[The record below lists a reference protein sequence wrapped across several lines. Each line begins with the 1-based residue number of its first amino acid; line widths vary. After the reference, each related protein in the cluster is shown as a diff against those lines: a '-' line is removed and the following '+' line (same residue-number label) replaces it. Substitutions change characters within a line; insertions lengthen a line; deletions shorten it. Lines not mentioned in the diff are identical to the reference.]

1 MKRVLHLT
9 YDMGIGGTEQVIN
22 QLVRGMDPAQ
32 VCHRIC
38 VIEGSVGA
46 IGRALQQH
54 GIGIDVLQR
63 QPGFDWRLIKAIR
76 ALIKQHKIDIVHC
89 HQYTPWVY
97 GWFSA
102 LGTEAKVI
110 FTEHGRFYPDRHR
123 YKAWLIN
130 KLMAAT
136 TYKITAISKATKAA
150 LVEYEFIPEHK
161 IDVIYNGIEP
171 LVSTEEG
178 RAKARQELGLQPGQ
192 RVIGTVARL
201 DPIKNQ
207 AMLLE
212 AFAVVAPTFPELQL
226 LLVGDG
232 PKRQHLEQLTKDL
245 QLTQRVIFAGFQSPA
260 TDYMALMELF
270 LLPSLS
276 EGTSMTLLEAMSLGI
291 PCMVSDV
298 GGNAEVVANGQT
310 GVVLA
315 ENSTA
320 CLAET
325 LAELWQSAQRLMQY
339 SENSKVAFAKRFS
352 VGRMTESFFNF
363 YSVDQRDRQHYE

>member
-46 IGRALQQH
+46 IGQALQQQ
-54 GIGIDVLQR
+54 GIAIDVLQR

-76 ALIKQHKIDIVHC
+76 ALIKQHQIDIVHC

-97 GWFSA
+97 GWFA
-102 LGTEAKVI
+102 AIGTQAKVI

-123 YKAWLIN
+123 YKAWLVN

-150 LVEYEFIPEHK
+150 LVQYEFIPEHK

-178 RAKARQELGLQPGQ
+178 RAKARQELGIKPEQ

-207 AMLLE
+207 AMIFE
-212 AFAVVAPTFPELQL
+212 AFALLAPKFPDLVL

-232 PKRQHLEQLTKDL
+232 PERQNLEQLASKLKIDH
-245 QLTQRVIFAGFQSPA
+245 RVVFAGFKSPA

-291 PCMVSDV
+291 PCVVSDV
-298 GGNAEVVANGQT
+298 GGNPEVINNQIVGKIFSIKNYY
-310 GVVLA
+310 
-315 ENSTA
+315 
-320 CLAET
+320 
-325 LAELWQSAQRLMQY
+325 LMGDFITDLL
-339 SENSKVAFAKRFS
+339 NSKIKSKKAEEIKKLFS
-352 VGRMTESFFNF
+352 VN
-363 YSVDQRDRQHYE
+363 YSLNIMVSSYVSSYELK